1 MSPAAPA
8 AVLSRRA
15 LNRAT
20 LARQL
25 LLERTSLPVTDVV
38 EHLVGLQAQTPHTAY
53 VGLWS
58 RIAGFRPAEV
68 SALMLSRDLVRI
80 ALLRSTIFL
89 VTARDAW
96 ALRPLIQVVHD
107 RMLQGQFGRRLDG
120 LDRAAVLAAGRA
132 HLEDEPRTFKALGDH
147 LGARWPGRDR
157 LALEILV
164 RTGVP
169 LVQVPPRGLWGRSGA
184 VKHTSIEAWL
194 GDRPADWLTVDALVL
209 RYLRA
214 FGPASV
220 MDAQMWCGLTKLRE
234 VFERLRP
241 GLVVFRDEQ
250 GRELFDLP
258 DAPRPDPDTI
268 SPVRFLYD
276 YENMLL
282 SYADRSRAIDPERV
296 RGIAARQ
303 NESISTFLIDG
314 FVAGTW
320 KLERERDRANLVI
333 RPLVPLSR
341 QAERAVIDEGA
352 ALVDFLAG
360 DAAVRDVVIGP
371 AWPPAGG

>member
-1 MSPAAPA
+1 VSPAAPA
-8 AVLSRRA
+8 PILTTRA
-15 LNRAT
+15 INRAT

-25 LLERTSLPVTDVV
+25 LLERTTTPLTGVL

-58 RIAGFRPAEV
+58 RIAGFRPDEL
-68 SALMLSRDLVRI
+68 SELMLSHEVVRI
-80 ALLRSTIFL
+80 ALMRSTIFL

-107 RMLQGQFGRRLDG
+107 RMFQSQFGRRLEG
-120 LDRAAVLAAGRA
+120 LDRTAILAAGRA
-132 HLEDEPRTFKALGDH
+132 YLEVEPRTFKALGEH
-147 LGARWPGRDR
+147 LVADWPGRDH
-157 LALEILV
+157 LALEMLV

-194 GDRPADWLTVDALVL
+194 GESSEDLLTIDALVL

-214 FGPASV
+214 FGPASI
-220 MDAQMWCGLTKLRE
+220 MDAQMWSGLTKLRE

-241 GLVVFRDEQ
+241 DLDVFRDER
-250 GRELFDLP
+250 GSELFDLL
-258 DAPRPDPDTI
+258 DAPRPDPDV
-268 SPVRFLYD
+268 PAPPRFLYD

-282 SYADRSRAIDPERV
+282 SYADRSRTIDPQRV
-296 RGIAARQ
+296 GRIGVRA
-303 NESISTFLIDG
+303 NESISTFLVDG

-320 KLERERDRANLVI
+320 KVERERDRASLVI
-333 RPLVPLSR
+333 RPLVPLTR
-341 QAERAVIDEGA
+341 ADERALLDEGD
-352 ALVDFLAG
+352 ALLAFLAA
-360 DAAVRDVVIGP
+360 DTVARDVVLGP
-371 AWPPAGG
+371 AWPEGD